1 MTQPLGVLL
10 AGGAGRR
17 IGGEKTLV
25 ELNGRPLLHY
35 PLVVLREV
43 LAEVVVVCKEHT
55 PLPILTGMA
64 AVWCEP
70 DERSHPLIGVT
81 TALRIVADEGRGVL
95 VCAGDMP
102 LITAEVVRSI
112 LAGARDS
119 ASAPAVVARAGGRL
133 QPLLALYRPEALAVL
148 DARDPDESA
157 TVVVERM
164 APAVV
169 EIDDE
174 RALFNVNVPEDVLTA
189 SALLAERERVRR
201 DA

>member
-17 IGGEKTLV
+17 IGGDKTLV
-25 ELNGRPLLHY
+25 EVNGRPLLHY

-64 AVWCEP
+64 AVWCEA
-70 DERSHPLIGVT
+70 DEHRHPLVGVT
-81 TALRIVADEGRGVL
+81 TALRIAADEGRGVL

-102 LITAEVVRSI
+102 LVTPEAVRAL
-112 LAGARDS
+112 LAGARED
-119 ASAPAVVARAGGRL
+119 APVAVARSDGRL
-133 QPLLALYRPEALAVL
+133 HPLFAVYRPEALATL
-148 DARDPDESA
+148 DERDRDEPA
-157 TVVVERM
+157 TAVVERM
-164 APAVV
+164 HPTVV
-169 EIDDE
+169 EIADE
-174 RALFNVNVPEDVLTA
+174 HALFNVNVPEDVLTA
-189 SALLAERERVRR
+189 SVLLAERERVRR